1 MIDGHNWIGWEKQ
14 NLRNGNDTGEKMQYM
29 RKRSV

>member
-14 NLRNGNDTGEKMQYM
+14 KPTKWSPLVGVDMGLL
-29 RKRSV
+29 S